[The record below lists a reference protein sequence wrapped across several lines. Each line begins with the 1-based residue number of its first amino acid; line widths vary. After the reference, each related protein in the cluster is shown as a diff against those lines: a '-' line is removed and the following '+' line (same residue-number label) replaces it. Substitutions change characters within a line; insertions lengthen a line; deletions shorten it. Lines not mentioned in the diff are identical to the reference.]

1 MGRGNGA
8 DDRAVYLIRIS
19 GHFGPLVQFMLGRPP
34 GGAHL
39 QSASESTTVSVLS
52 TGADIVDVAER
63 LTARGFEIE
72 SLRTIESPSA

>member
-1 MGRGNGA
+1 
-8 DDRAVYLIRIS
+8 
-19 GHFGPLVQFMLGRPP
+19 MLGRPP

>member
-1 MGRGNGA
+1 MARRTGA
-8 DDRAVYLIRIS
+8 DNRAVYLIRIS
-19 GHFGPLVQFMLGRPP
+19 GQFGPLVQFMLGRRP

-39 QSASESTTVSVLS
+39 QCASNASTVSVLS

-72 SLRTIESPSA
+72 SLRTIESPST